1 MYNLAVLP
9 ILLPFLTAMILLV
22 VRDVLSRKFL
32 DSIALATT
40 LAVTLIC
47 ILLMRRVPE
56 VYWFGNQIPV
66 GKMAVGIAFVID
78 FIAASLATF
87 TSFLTFTVFIYSWS
101 YFKAVSGLYHSLM
114 LLFLGAMIGFCFTG
128 DLFNL
133 FVFFELMSVA
143 AFALTAY
150 KNESQSALQGALNF
164 VITNMLGGMLILLGV
179 TFIYSKTG
187 ALNFAQIGALLQN
200 QTLDNI
206 IITSFVLM
214 TIGFLIKAAIA
225 PFHFWLAD
233 AHTVAPT
240 PVSVLLSGIMAPLG
254 LYGFLRVYWTMYAA
268 PLHSLDTVVTVL
280 FFSIGTITILIASIM
295 CFIERS
301 LKRMLAFS
309 TISNSGIILIGIST
323 LKPLGIQASMI
334 YILAHGFLKGS
345 LFMCSGVLLH
355 HFRSV
360 DELDLQGK
368 GKKIPF
374 IGLLFFIGIIGL
386 AGLPAFGV
394 FTAKNMIEASMDL
407 KVVGVAFFLILFESI
422 VTTGAFARVF
432 GRVFLGW
439 GMQQKNNL
447 VTENSEEQ
455 ETQATKKT
463 TPIVMGIPI
472 VLLLLAPVVL
482 NYLYFFNNTLS
493 TAANEFQNR
502 IWYYAVVYNE
512 TLPVTQ
518 PVNYSGNLKN
528 YIFEF
533 TGILIAL
540 FIGFLNIFKH
550 FIPFKIRK
558 ITDTINMPFITILK
572 SLQSGLIGDYLS
584 WIIFGTTIIG
594 LAFLRSV

>member
-1 MYNLAVLP
+1 M
-9 ILLPFLTAMILLV
+9 
-22 VRDVLSRKFL
+22 
-32 DSIALATT
+32 
-40 LAVTLIC
+40 
-47 ILLMRRVPE
+47 
-56 VYWFGNQIPV
+56 
-66 GKMAVGIAFVID
+66 
-78 FIAASLATF
+78 
-87 TSFLTFTVFIYSWS
+87 
-101 YFKAVSGLYHSLM
+101 
-114 LLFLGAMIGFCFTG
+114 
-128 DLFNL
+128 
-133 FVFFELMSVA
+133 
-143 AFALTAY
+143 
-150 KNESQSALQGALNF
+150 
-164 VITNMLGGMLILLGV
+164 
-179 TFIYSKTG
+179 
-187 ALNFAQIGALLQN
+187 
-200 QTLDNI
+200 
-206 IITSFVLM
+206 
-214 TIGFLIKAAIA
+214 
-225 PFHFWLAD
+225 
-233 AHTVAPT
+233 
-240 PVSVLLSGIMAPLG
+240 
-254 LYGFLRVYWTMYAA
+254 
-268 PLHSLDTVVTVL
+268 
-280 FFSIGTITILIASIM
+280 
-295 CFIERS
+295 
-301 LKRMLAFS
+301 
-309 TISNSGIILIGIST
+309 
-323 LKPLGIQASMI
+323 
-334 YILAHGFLKGS
+334 
-345 LFMCSGVLLH
+345 
-355 HFRSV
+355 
-360 DELDLQGK
+360 
-368 GKKIPF
+368 
-374 IGLLFFIGIIGL
+374 FFIGIIGL

-447 VTENSEEQ
+447 VTENNEEQ

>member
-1 MYNLAVLP
+1 
-9 ILLPFLTAMILLV
+9 
-22 VRDVLSRKFL
+22 
-32 DSIALATT
+32 
-40 LAVTLIC
+40 
-47 ILLMRRVPE
+47 
-56 VYWFGNQIPV
+56 
-66 GKMAVGIAFVID
+66 
-78 FIAASLATF
+78 
-87 TSFLTFTVFIYSWS
+87 
-101 YFKAVSGLYHSLM
+101 
-114 LLFLGAMIGFCFTG
+114 
-128 DLFNL
+128 
-133 FVFFELMSVA
+133 MSVA

-280 FFSIGTITILIASIM
+280 FFSIGAITILIASIM

-368 GKKIPF
+368 GKK
-374 IGLLFFIGIIGL
+374 
-386 AGLPAFGV
+386 
-394 FTAKNMIEASMDL
+394 
-407 KVVGVAFFLILFESI
+407 
-422 VTTGAFARVF
+422 
-432 GRVFLGW
+432 
-439 GMQQKNNL
+439 
-447 VTENSEEQ
+447 
-455 ETQATKKT
+455 
-463 TPIVMGIPI
+463 
-472 VLLLLAPVVL
+472 
-482 NYLYFFNNTLS
+482 
-493 TAANEFQNR
+493 
-502 IWYYAVVYNE
+502 
-512 TLPVTQ
+512 
-518 PVNYSGNLKN
+518 
-528 YIFEF
+528 
-533 TGILIAL
+533 
-540 FIGFLNIFKH
+540 
-550 FIPFKIRK
+550 
-558 ITDTINMPFITILK
+558 
-572 SLQSGLIGDYLS
+572 YLS
-584 WIIFGTTIIG
+584 LVFC
-594 LAFLRSV
+594 FL

>member
-1 MYNLAVLP
+1 MHNLAILP

-22 VRDVLSRKFL
+22 VRDVLNRKLL

-40 LAVTLIC
+40 LGVTLIC
-47 ILLMRRVPE
+47 ILLMGRAPE

-164 VITNMLGGMLILLGV
+164 VITNMLGGMLILLGI

-280 FFSIGTITILIASIM
+280 FFSIGAITILIASIM

-323 LKPLGIQASMI
+323 LNPLGIQASMI
-334 YILAHGFLKGS
+334 YIFAHGFLKGS

-374 IGLLFFIGIIGL
+374 IGFLFFIGIIGL

-407 KVVGVAFFLILFESI
+407 KVVGVASFLILFESI

-447 VTENSEEQ
+447 VTENNEEQ